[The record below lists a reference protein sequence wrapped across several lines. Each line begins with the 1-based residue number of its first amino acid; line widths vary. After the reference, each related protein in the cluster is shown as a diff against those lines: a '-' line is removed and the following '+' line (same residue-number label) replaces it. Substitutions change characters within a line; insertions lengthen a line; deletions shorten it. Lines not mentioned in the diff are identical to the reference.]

1 MVDVAGSTPVS
12 RSITKARNRLI
23 EHLVTEVGAVL
34 CYQKELE
41 WLSTDTRVQRSRAVS
56 FTR

>member
-1 MVDVAGSTPVS
+1 
-12 RSITKARNRLI
+12 
-23 EHLVTEVGAVL
+23 LVTEVGAVL